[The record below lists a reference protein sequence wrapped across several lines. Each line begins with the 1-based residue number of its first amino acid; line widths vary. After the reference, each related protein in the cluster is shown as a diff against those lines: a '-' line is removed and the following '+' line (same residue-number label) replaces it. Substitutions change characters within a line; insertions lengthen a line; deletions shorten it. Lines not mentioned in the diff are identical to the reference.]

1 MVLNIKELDFDA
13 LYEKEDYSLQ
23 GALCIKKYY
32 NSSNEDEPIIYVYDF
47 DELGNVNAMYCGNY
61 INREYQNEGEFSIKG
76 WVIDKDSPMNDV
88 GKEETR
94 KEFSFFF
101 PSIRK
106 LTEIEQFFVETTL
119 LIYLADPTAYYNN
132 ENGKG
137 SK

>member
-1 MVLNIKELDFDA
+1 MGLNIKEMDFDA
-13 LYEKEDYSLQ
+13 LYEKEDLSLQ

-76 WVIDKDSPMNDV
+76 WVIDKDSPINDV

-101 PSIRK
+101 PSMRK